1 MEPPWAVN
9 EDQIIALEMPFSN
22 PFFVKHHTST
32 ASKRKFIR
40 FTVYS
45 SNPASSQDNPSQQ
58 KQYSPCHD
66 NASPFV
72 LRNHTLSLS
81 EPASKFDV
89 KPLLADN
96 ITMVSDCI
104 EFSYE
109 IWNKIAPLFILD
121 FSGYSAFRS
130 FCLKKKTLTVLSV
143 KAEIKILHYA
153 IASKKRN
160 ISCEVSTLN

>member
-1 MEPPWAVN
+1 MRIKRNKQFEWFVRRKKRKLQQLENFYYSFSIQLELVEPPWAVN

-89 KPLLADN
+89 NPLLADN

-104 EFSYE
+104 KFSYE
-109 IWNKIAPLFILD
+109 I
-121 FSGYSAFRS
+121 
-130 FCLKKKTLTVLSV
+130 
-143 KAEIKILHYA
+143 
-153 IASKKRN
+153 
-160 ISCEVSTLN
+160 

>member
-89 KPLLADN
+89 NPLLADN

-130 FCLKKKTLTVLSV
+130 FCLKKNPNCLVCQSRYQNITLCNCKQET
-143 KAEIKILHYA
+143 
-153 IASKKRN
+153 
-160 ISCEVSTLN
+160 

>member
-96 ITMVSDCI
+96 ITMVS
-104 EFSYE
+104 
-109 IWNKIAPLFILD
+109 KI
-121 FSGYSAFRS
+121 
-130 FCLKKKTLTVLSV
+130 VLSLV
-143 KAEIKILHYA
+143 MRSETKLRPFLFYIFLGIRLL
-153 IASKKRN
+153 
-160 ISCEVSTLN
+160 EVFA